1 MPNALKYPFNPD
13 EAIEKL
19 YQKGFMDGTNVGF
32 LQTLIDNTIEI
43 EENAFFWQEHF
54 RVEGNEYDIDLGDTK
69 KNPAWTVRQKIN
81 RTVPMADAM
90 APLSETMQLDA
101 EGFTEK
107 TGSIYQYGKG
117 LFETSMSKLELQA
130 RLRELGSDQNLV
142 TGFVRGVADLVKAHN
157 LTVSNMA
164 AMTLSRG
171 GAYGNTIAL
180 TNPKGGTATT
190 QGFSGVITSQSAYIP
205 LANYKNAI
213 DDVWTDPD
221 ADIPEQMRIIETEFK
236 EANAIPDGTP
246 FEWDIPWETVI
257 GVLLK
262 NAAFI
267 AEVNR
272 YIRLYAP
279 DKVIIVNTAGGSTD
293 VASITW
299 EQLVEY
305 SRSPISKISPIRII
319 REQQT
324 VQGITTYHTV
334 KGWKQNVVVLRPLG
348 YAGVL
353 VHAKV
358 ADVELMRSGE
368 VNSNIQFSLAKVQ
381 GFLNVINQIVPNGK
395 LKSYHTDVIG
405 RYATVLDESPYH
417 VIVDISSTG
426 NSPVDPPRP

>member
-1 MPNALKYPFNPD
+1 MANALKFQWSPD

-19 YQKGFMDGTNVGF
+19 YKHGLFDNSNRGF

-43 EENAFFWQEHF
+43 DENAFFWQEHF
-54 RVEGNEYDIDLGDTK
+54 RVEGNEYDIDIADLK

-117 LFETSMSKLELQA
+117 LFETTMSKLELQA
-130 RLRELGSDQNLV
+130 RLRELGPDQSLV
-142 TGFVRGVADLVKAHN
+142 EGWVRGVADLVKTHN
-157 LTVSNMA
+157 LRASNMA

-171 GAYGNTIAL
+171 GEYGNMIAL
-180 TNPKGGTATT
+180 TKVGGGTGTT
-190 QGFSGVITSQSAYIP
+190 QGFSGVQAYQSPYIP
-205 LANYKNAI
+205 QANYKHAI
-213 DDVWTDPD
+213 TDVWSAAN
-221 ADIPEQMRIIETEFK
+221 ADIPEQMRQIEFDFK
-236 EANAIPDGTP
+236 EANNIPENTP
-246 FEWDIPWETVI
+246 FEWDIPWDTVVNI
-257 GVLLK
+257 LLK

-267 AEVNR
+267 KEVNR
-272 YIRLYAP
+272 YIALYAP
-279 DKVIIVNTAGGSTD
+279 DKVIIVNSGSSTTTVD
-293 VASITW
+293 TITY
-299 EQLVEY
+299 EQLVAY
-305 SRSPISKISPIRII
+305 SRSAISKISPIRIV

-334 KGWKQNVVVLRPLG
+334 KGWNPNVVVLRPLG

-368 VNSNIQFSLAKVQ
+368 VNKNIEFSLAKVQ
-381 GFLNVINQIVPNGK
+381 GFLNVINKTVPNGM
-395 LKSYHTDVIG
+395 LKAYHTDVIG
-405 RYATVLDESPYH
+405 RYATVLDESQYH
-417 VIVDISSTG
+417 VIVDIT
-426 NSPVDPPRP
+426 RTT

>member
-1 MPNALKYPFNPD
+1 MANALKFQWSPD

-19 YQKGFMDGTNVGF
+19 YKHGLFDNSNRGF

-43 EENAFFWQEHF
+43 DENAFFWQEHF
-54 RVEGNEYDIDLGDTK
+54 RVEGNEYDIDIADLK

-130 RLRELGSDQNLV
+130 RLRELGPDQSLV
-142 TGFVRGVADLVKAHN
+142 EGYVRGVADLVKTHN
-157 LTVSNMA
+157 LRVSNMA

-171 GAYGNTIAL
+171 GEYGNMIAL
-180 TNPKGGTATT
+180 PKVGGGTDTT
-190 QGFSGVITSQSAYIP
+190 QGFSGVQVYQSPYIP
-205 LANYKNAI
+205 ASNYKHAI
-213 DDVWTDPD
+213 GKVWSASE
-221 ADIPEQMRIIETEFK
+221 ADIPEQMRKIEFDFK
-236 EANAIPDGTP
+236 EANNIPESTP
-246 FEWDIPWETVI
+246 FEWDIPWDTVVN
-257 GVLLK
+257 VLLK

-267 AEVNR
+267 KEVNR
-272 YIRLYAP
+272 YIALYAP
-279 DKVIIVNTAGGSTD
+279 DKVIIVNSGSSTTTVD
-293 VASITW
+293 TITY
-299 EQLVEY
+299 EQLVAY
-305 SRSPISKISPIRII
+305 SRSAISKISPIRIV

-334 KGWKQNVVVLRPLG
+334 KGWNPNVVVLRPLG

-358 ADVELMRSGE
+358 ADVELMNSGE
-368 VNSNIQFSLAKVQ
+368 VNKNIEFSLAKVQ
-381 GFLNVINQIVPNGK
+381 GFLNVINKTVPNGM
-395 LKSYHTDVIG
+395 LKAYHTDVIG
-405 RYATVLDESPYH
+405 RYATVLDESQYH
-417 VIVDISSTG
+417 VVVDITKTA
-426 NSPVDPPRP
+426 